1 MKKILILS
9 LLLAAIGCT
18 TAQPQSPADFRG
30 QHPVAPLANGN
41 LLIEAEEFQPV
52 DKGGWAAKPWGEN
65 YYAATFANSFLSRKA
80 FLGADEQAAGSATL
94 KVRVPKAGRYLVLVR
109 YEAAYRFETQFRVR
123 VEQKGKPVL
132 DRLYG
137 ARKNLK
143 IWAFNQKLKTE
154 HAWSWGASEN
164 IVWEGH
170 DAFAKLQ
177 AGEATITL
185 ITTKQSEP
193 AAKRNVDCL
202 LLTTDEAQ
210 VKMRIEKEK
219 YLPLD
224 GMLTQSGDVFLK
236 VTNLDGNELTFS
248 GKGAPGGG
256 NWQQHSP
263 YWVHLRNWPAMN
275 VKIAPGKSSEW
286 VEVGGM
292 MDTLNDGQWNFTGNR
307 KYRAEFAVKEADGK
321 LAVIA
326 KFEGEG
332 DLLLA
337 GDADTRYSRRLRKRE
352 QVLFD
357 MLAEVKKEPLRGR
370 IPTETQIYGY
380 TFAPGLG
387 PKYDT
392 AVTEFREMFGLR
404 DTSLKDGSYIDVRGV
419 PTAKLAEYCKNLG
432 ARARQIQC
440 VSLGDEIGL
449 PKPSGKNVTVDF
461 VAWLKARGLKP
472 KDVLPT
478 ASNWTAIAYNPTDAL
493 KAKQPGVFYWSRRYR
508 NHYGIQAIKQ
518 RTDILRQHLPNAG
531 IGANFSPH
539 YPAEHRYLGE
549 VHKWVTIFREEGMTM
564 PWSEDYIFQMP
575 VATQQMNN
583 INLDLL
589 RAGVRGKPDM
599 KIHYYCMPH
608 WPGQIPDNW
617 RRLFYGALG
626 HGMQV
631 VNLFEF
637 RPVQVAYTENHCSNP
652 ETYRTV
658 LRSFRELGQFEDIIQ
673 SGRKRPAKAAMW
685 FSETADIWGDNHGS
699 FAAGKR
705 TLYTM
710 ILHRGHQLDFVIE
723 GDALKDYKQLY
734 LTDRHVSRAAS
745 KKIADWVKAGGHLHA
760 TAGAGMFDEYN
771 QPNTVL
777 RELLGLKGIT
787 LEAPAGEQIEMVKQD
802 LPFAKAIDSIRFP
815 NSLFTQRKGEPSH
828 KTLPVFSVRCKVQRA
843 NNSGVL
849 ATFKDG
855 SAAVYRHWPTG
866 AGIGKGEVTYSAFLP
881 GFTYFHSGIPR
892 VPVDRG
898 THAAASAH
906 LIPSQLNHEAM
917 FLSISVSGEDSVCVR
932 DRVEANIIDSP
943 KGSVIILTNWY
954 GKPSKNL
961 VITLPKD
968 LEKKRV
974 ARASGKP
981 FKRNGGRIVLDL
993 DVADALILR

>member
-1 MKKILILS
+1 M
-9 LLLAAIGCT
+9 
-18 TAQPQSPADFRG
+18 
-30 QHPVAPLANGN
+30 
-41 LLIEAEEFQPV
+41 
-52 DKGGWAAKPWGEN
+52 
-65 YYAATFANSFLSRKA
+65 
-80 FLGADEQAAGSATL
+80 
-94 KVRVPKAGRYLVLVR
+94 
-109 YEAAYRFETQFRVR
+109 
-123 VEQKGKPVL
+123 
-132 DRLYG
+132 
-137 ARKNLK
+137 
-143 IWAFNQKLKTE
+143 
-154 HAWSWGASEN
+154 
-164 IVWEGH
+164 
-170 DAFAKLQ
+170 
-177 AGEATITL
+177 
-185 ITTKQSEP
+185 
-193 AAKRNVDCL
+193 
-202 LLTTDEAQ
+202 
-210 VKMRIEKEK
+210 
-219 YLPLD
+219 
-224 GMLTQSGDVFLK
+224 
-236 VTNLDGNELTFS
+236 
-248 GKGAPGGG
+248 
-256 NWQQHSP
+256 
-263 YWVHLRNWPAMN
+263 
-275 VKIAPGKSSEW
+275 
-286 VEVGGM
+286 
-292 MDTLNDGQWNFTGNR
+292 
-307 KYRAEFAVKEADGK
+307 
-321 LAVIA
+321 
-326 KFEGEG
+326 
-332 DLLLA
+332 
-337 GDADTRYSRRLRKRE
+337 
-352 QVLFD
+352 
-357 MLAEVKKEPLRGR
+357 
-370 IPTETQIYGY
+370 
-380 TFAPGLG
+380 
-387 PKYDT
+387 
-392 AVTEFREMFGLR
+392 
-404 DTSLKDGSYIDVRGV
+404 
-419 PTAKLAEYCKNLG
+419 EYCKNLG
-432 ARARQIQC
+432 ARAKRIRC

-449 PKPSGKNVTVDF
+449 PKPSGKTVADDF
-461 VAWLKARGLKP
+461 IAWLKSRGLKP
-472 KDVLPT
+472 QDVVPSAKDWP
-478 ASNWTAIAYNPTDAL
+478 AIAFNPSDAL

-589 RAGVRGKPDM
+589 RAGVRGKPNM

-608 WPGQIPDNW
+608 WPGQIPNNW

-673 SGRKRPAKAAMW
+673 SGRNRPAKAAMW

-710 ILHRGHQLDFVIE
+710 IIHMGHNLDFVIE

-815 NSLFTQRKGEPSH
+815 NPLFTQRKGEPRH

-843 NNSGVL
+843 NDSGVL

-866 AGIGKGEVTYSAFLP
+866 AGLGKGEVTYAAFLP
-881 GFTYFHSGIPR
+881 GFTYYHSGTPR

-961 VITLPKD
+961 VIILPKD
-968 LEKKRV
+968 LEKKKV
-974 ARASGKP
+974 TRASGKP
-981 FKRNGGRIVLDL
+981 FQRNGGRIVLDL